1 MISKL
6 VERFNKLNSHDT
18 NIAVVGDIILDRY
31 LYGKVTRISP
41 EAPVPIVSICDS
53 KNVLGGASN
62 VAANLAGIK
71 SNVFISG
78 VIGNDDNGNKLL
90 DLLKNFEI
98 DNRAVIL
105 SDLRKTITKIRII
118 GAQQQMLRMDFE
130 DVNSLNNNDT
140 VSLYKNINNLVKS
153 GLDGIIISDY
163 AKGVCSEEFCK
174 WIIKLA
180 HDNGICVLI
189 DPKGYNWD
197 KYRGCDFIT
206 PNLKELC
213 DVSGYK
219 CHNIDDDIV
228 TMAKNVK
235 DKYDIKNVVVTRS
248 EKGITLVNDTEVLHS
263 SALAREVFDVS
274 GAGDTVA
281 AVFLYSVLN
290 GFTYKE
296 AMDLANFAAGIVVR
310 KVGTYPIKR
319 DDLQEYLN
327 SRIM

>member
-6 VERFNKLNSHDT
+6 VERFNKLNLHDT

-41 EAPVPIVSICDS
+41 EAPVPIVSICES

-78 VIGNDDNGNKLL
+78 VIGNDENGNKLL

-130 DVNSLNNNDT
+130 DVNNLNNNDT
-140 VSLYKNINNLVKS
+140 VNLYKNINNLVNT

-180 HDNGICVLI
+180 HDNGIYVLI
-189 DPKGYNWD
+189 DPKGPNWN

-213 DVSGYK
+213 DVSGYA
-219 CHNIDDDIV
+219 CNNVDDEIV
-228 TMAKNVK
+228 TMAKNLK
-235 DKYDIKNVVVTRS
+235 NKYDIRNIVITRS

-327 SRIM
+327 SRIV

>member
-1 MISKL
+1 MIAELIEK
-6 VERFNKLNSHDT
+6 FNKLNSHNT

-31 LYGKVTRISP
+31 LYGQVSRISP
-41 EAPVPIVSICDS
+41 EAPVPIVRICDS

-78 VIGNDDNGNKLL
+78 IIGNDDNAKKLL
-90 DLLKNFEI
+90 NLLNDFEI
-98 DNRAVIL
+98 DKRAVIL

-130 DVNSLNNNDT
+130 DIDNLNSNDIVNLYNRFNDL
-140 VSLYKNINNLVKS
+140 VNI

-163 AKGVCSEEFCK
+163 AKGVCSEEFCN
-174 WIIKLA
+174 WIIKIA

-189 DPKGYNWD
+189 DPKGSNWN

-213 DVSGYK
+213 DVSGYA
-219 CHNIDDDIV
+219 CNNVDNEIV
-228 TMAKNVK
+228 TIAKNVK
-235 DKYDIKNVVVTRS
+235 DKYDIKNIVITRS
-248 EKGITLVNDTEVLHS
+248 EKGITLVSDTEVLHS

-327 SRIM
+327 IRIM

>member
-6 VERFNKLNSHDT
+6 LERFNKLNLHDT

-78 VIGNDDNGNKLL
+78 VIGNDENGSKLL
-90 DLLKNFEI
+90 NLLKNFEI

-130 DVNSLNNNDT
+130 D
-140 VSLYKNINNLVKS
+140 INNLNSNDVVNLYNKFNELVNI

-163 AKGVCSEEFCK
+163 AKGVCSEEFCN
-174 WIIKLA
+174 WIIKFA
-180 HDNGICVLI
+180 HDNGICVLV
-189 DPKGYNWD
+189 DPKGPNWN

-213 DVSGYK
+213 DVSGYS
-219 CHNIDDDIV
+219 CRNIDDEIV

-235 DKYDIKNVVVTRS
+235 NKYDIKNIVITRS

-296 AMDLANFAAGIVVR
+296 AMDLANFTAGIVVR